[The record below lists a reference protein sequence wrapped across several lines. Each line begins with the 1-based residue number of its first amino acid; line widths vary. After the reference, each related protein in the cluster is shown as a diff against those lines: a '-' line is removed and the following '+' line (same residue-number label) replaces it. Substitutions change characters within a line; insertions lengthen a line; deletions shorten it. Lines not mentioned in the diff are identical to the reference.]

1 MELGKT
7 AIRYS
12 CATRPWHMT
21 CSKERLEIGAK
32 SHLMPT
38 TEPANEAA
46 RTHSIRILIVDDDN
60 VNATLAKSVLERNG
74 CLVQIAS
81 NPVKALEKYSREK
94 DYIDVVIID
103 YFMPSLNG
111 GEAVQHLRK
120 LNPEIKVILFSGA
133 EEIQLRQ
140 IMNRYPIDAY
150 IHKPLR
156 IQEALQT
163 IREVLPVLAMQSF

>member
-1 MELGKT
+1 MST
-7 AIRYS
+7 ID
-12 CATRPWHMT
+12 
-21 CSKERLEIGAK
+21 
-32 SHLMPT
+32 
-38 TEPANEAA
+38 PANEAA

-60 VNATLAKSVLERNG
+60 INAMAAKSALERNG

-81 NPVKALEKYSREK
+81 NPVKALEKYAREK
-94 DYIDVVIID
+94 DSIDVVIVD

-120 LNPEIKVILFSGA
+120 LNPEIKVILFSSA
-133 EEIQLRQ
+133 EEVQLRQ
-140 IMNRYPIDAY
+140 IMGRYPIDAY

-163 IREVLPVLAMQSF
+163 IRDVLPVLATQSF